1 MQAPVGTPDA
11 TQILDWLIVH
21 GVKEIISGGS
31 CGVLAPIEEDAFP
44 VPHKALGDEETSYH
58 YLPPS
63 PFAQVS
69 ETERGA
75 IEKTLKRYNLSCIE
89 VTTWSTDG
97 FDRGTTEKVEYRRI
111 EGCAVV
117 EMECS
122 ALAACAQLK
131 GNVWGELLFTADT
144 LADAEHY
151 DERNLGG
158 NSVECAVELC
168 VEAVLNI

>member
-1 MQAPVGTPDA
+1 MQAPVGTPA
-11 TQILDWLIVH
+11 AVQILDWLIVH

-31 CGVLAPIEEDAFP
+31 CGVLTSVEEDAFS
-44 VPHKALGDEETSYH
+44 VSHKTLRDEETSYH

-75 IEKTLKRYNLSCIE
+75 IEKTPKRHNLSCIE
-89 VTTWSTDG
+89 VTTWSTNG
-97 FDRGTTEKVEYRRI
+97 FYRETKEKVEYRKI

-131 GNVWGELLFTADT
+131 GNVWGELLFTADA

-151 DERNLGG
+151 DEENLGG
-158 NSVECAVELC
+158 NSVEYTMELC

>member
-31 CGVLAPIEEDAFP
+31 CGVLAPVEEDAFP
-44 VPHKALGDEETSYH
+44 VPHKELRDEETSYH

-63 PFAQVS
+63 PFVQVS
-69 ETERGA
+69 EIARAA

-97 FDRGTTEKVEYRRI
+97 FYRETKEKVEYRRI

-131 GNVWGELLFTADT
+131 GNVWGELLFTADA

-151 DERNLGG
+151 EERNLGG
-158 NSVECAVELC
+158 NSVECAMELC